1 MVPRP
6 PRSTRTD
13 TIFPSTTLFRSSA
26 FEDCGEALPAAV
38 AHGLQAVAGSTTA
51 QFAEHRGGDAGAGDA
66 DRMAEGDTRANDVE
80 LVEAAVLLAPAPR
93 LEQRQHLGGE
103 GLVELDQVEV
113 VPAQARAGEK
123 PLHCSDRSDPHPR
136 RIATGPRPADDPA
149 GGLQPPFGGAI
160 PRHPQA
166 RRPGIVLLARLAR
179 RCHP

>member
-1 MVPRP
+1 MRI
-6 PRSTRTD
+6 SD
-13 TIFPSTTLFRSSA
+13 WSSYVCSSDL
-26 FEDCGEALPAAV
+26 FEDCGEALPAAD

-66 DRMAEGDTRANDVE
+66 DRMAEGDTRAIDVE

-123 PLHCSDRSDPHPR
+123 PLHCSD
-136 RIATGPRPADDPA
+136 
-149 GGLQPPFGGAI
+149 
-160 PRHPQA
+160 
-166 RRPGIVLLARLAR
+166 
-179 RCHP
+179 